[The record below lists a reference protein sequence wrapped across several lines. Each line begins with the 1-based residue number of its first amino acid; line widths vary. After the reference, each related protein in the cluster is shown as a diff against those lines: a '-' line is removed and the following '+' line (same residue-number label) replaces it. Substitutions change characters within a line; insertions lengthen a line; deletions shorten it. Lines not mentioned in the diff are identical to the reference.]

1 MANYNLRE
9 VLKQLGR
16 NILSWVKSNCVNNC
30 VSTTTNL
37 PLAAAQGKVLQD
49 QITTLN
55 SNIVVVNLPQP
66 GFTWQ
71 QSYIWRKQYTVPDGY
86 TLEGIEVYSTNGDAT
101 LSGIYRSI
109 DNAMYICVTGT
120 YLDSTAWVVKPITN
134 SYNFVCN
141 VRLRKVN
148 N

>member
-1 MANYNLRE
+1 M
-9 VLKQLGR
+9 
-16 NILSWVKSNCVNNC
+16 
-30 VSTTTNL
+30 
-37 PLAAAQGKVLQD
+37 
-49 QITTLN
+49 
-55 SNIVVVNLPQP
+55 VNLPQS

-134 SYNFVCN
+134 SYNFACN

>member
-1 MANYNLRE
+1 MSLKE
-9 VLKQLGR
+9 VLKQLG
-16 NILSWVKSNCVNNC
+16 IKLIGWVKSNCVNNLL
-30 VSTTTNL
+30 SDRADL
-37 PLAAAQGKVLQD
+37 PLAAAQGKVID
-49 QITTLN
+49 EKITALN
-55 SNIVVVNLPQP
+55 SNIVVVNLPQS

-101 LSGIYRSI
+101 LSGIYRFI

-134 SYNFVCN
+134 SYNFACN